1 MADGNRPAT
10 TRGPG
15 GIGRW
20 VWWYVIAMLVA
31 TAAFAVF
38 TAFN

>member
-1 MADGNRPAT
+1 MADGNPTGT

-31 TAAFAVF
+31 MAAFAIF
-38 TAFN
+38 TRL